1 MTDSFNSFF
10 PRISRGTWHWL
21 VLVPGISVL
30 LLFLLVQDSDKNT
43 VWAALLLIV
52 AGQVVLWWR
61 FREQDSAVPS
71 MMDGSKPAETLD
83 TSETIALSQEVGEL
97 STRLYASADGVVR
110 ATQAINEV
118 IEAQS
123 VGAQEQADVI
133 RQTTL
138 KMEQFLELSEEVHE
152 RARMM
157 SATAQANSA
166 LSKTGQ
172 SAILDTIGGMSQIRT
187 QVNAI
192 AETIVRLVQLTRKI
206 DEIIS
211 SVSEIATQS
220 NLLAL
225 NASIEAAR
233 AGTQGRG
240 FAVVATEVRNLS
252 QQSTTAADQVRAIL
266 AEIQSAVTETMN
278 ATEAG
283 MQELENGLDKSREAD
298 EIIMKLTGNVGEST
312 ASVKEIYD
320 VIRKQADGLEEIS
333 IHISRINRITEDSL
347 MSMRTV
353 QSVSTILAR
362 VVDELQTPVFQGQG
376 FVS

>member
-1 MTDSFNSFF
+1 MTDSFNSSF
-10 PRISRGTWHWL
+10 PRISREMWHWL
-21 VLVPGISVL
+21 VLVPGIGAL
-30 LLFLLVQDSDKNT
+30 LLFLLAPDADKNIA
-43 VWAALLLIV
+43 WAALVLIV
-52 AGQVVLWWR
+52 AGQIVLWWR
-61 FREQDSAVPS
+61 YREQDPASPA
-71 MMDGSKPAETLD
+71 MMQGSKPVETLD
-83 TSETIALSQEVGEL
+83 TNETIALSQEVGEL

-138 KMEQFLELSEEVHE
+138 KMEQFLELSEEVHD

-157 SATAQANSA
+157 SSTAQANSA
-166 LSKTGQ
+166 LSRSGQ

-283 MQELENGLDKSREAD
+283 MKELENGLDKSREAD

-353 QSVSTILAR
+353 QTVSTNLTRLA
-362 VVDELQTPVFQGQG
+362 DELQTTVSQGQG

>member
-1 MTDSFNSFF
+1 MTDSFASFF
-10 PRISRGTWHWL
+10 SRITREMWHWL
-21 VLVPGISVL
+21 VLVPGIGVL
-30 LLFLLVQDSDKNT
+30 LIFLLMPDSGKNI
-43 VWAALLLIV
+43 VWGALILLV
-52 AGQVVLWWR
+52 SGQVALWWR
-61 FREQDSAVPS
+61 FRESDSAS
-71 MMDGSKPAETLD
+71 SADDRSSTLETLD
-83 TSETIALSQEVGEL
+83 TSETVALSQEVGEL
-97 STRLYASADGVVR
+97 STRLYANADGVVR

-118 IEAQS
+118 IAAQS
-123 VGAQEQADVI
+123 IGAQEQADVI

-138 KMEQFLELSEEVHE
+138 KMEQFLELSEEVHD
-152 RARMM
+152 RARKM
-157 SATAQANSA
+157 SSTAQANSE
-166 LSKTGQ
+166 LSRSGQ

-252 QQSTTAADQVRAIL
+252 QQSTTAANQVRAIL

-283 MQELENGLDKSREAD
+283 MTELENGLDKSREAD

-320 VIRKQADGLEEIS
+320 VIRKQGDGLEEIS

-353 QSVSTILAR
+353 QTVSTNLTRLA
-362 VVDELQTPVFQGQG
+362 DELQTTVSQGQG